1 MTVPTTPTTGTQP
14 RRTQVVRIW
23 RQNRCLRSSTIRRY
37 LRWVRR
43 FQAYCRAQDLEE
55 GSQLTLA
62 GVGTFATWY
71 AKRQGI
77 DRNLA
82 FEGARSALRAW
93 ALALPVLGYPTPP
106 WEPEFE
112 PRSPSCPL
120 LEEFEEHLA
129 RHRGNPAVTRK
140 KKLAHITVFLAF
152 LRSRQRNMVE
162 VDLADV
168 DAFIVTC
175 RHHYARTTVADIAS
189 SLRGF
194 LRFLHATGRLAVDL
208 APSVMVPIVR
218 RGERPL
224 RALPWEKVQQ
234 ILGAI
239 DRTTA
244 AGRRDYA
251 LLLLMSVY
259 GLGAG
264 EVLRLRLEDIDWR
277 AGVLHA
283 TRAKTGVAVELP
295 VLPAVARVLVGY
307 LRHGRPQHARTRQ
320 LFVSLRA
327 PHGPLAASSAVRHS
341 LHKHARVAGVSAPYL
356 GSHVLRHTHACREL
370 EQGVPPKVIGDILG
384 HRRPESTSAYLRVA
398 TERLREVALALP
410 A

>member
-1 MTVPTTPTTGTQP
+1 MTIPTTGTQP

-23 RQNRCLRSSTIRRY
+23 RQNRCLRSSTIGVY
-37 LRWVRR
+37 LLWVQR
-43 FQAYCRAQDLEE
+43 FKAYCRAQKIEE
-55 GSQLTLA
+55 VSQLTLA
-62 GVGTFATWY
+62 GVDTCAIWY
-71 AKRQGI
+71 ASKRGI
-77 DRNLA
+77 DRSLA
-82 FEGARSALRAW
+82 LEGARSALRAW
-93 ALALPVLGYPTPP
+93 ALALEVLGCPTPL
-106 WEPEFE
+106 WEPAPE

-129 RHRGNPAVTRK
+129 QHRGNPPVTRK
-140 KKLAHITVFLAF
+140 KKMAHLAVFLAF
-152 LRSRQRNMVE
+152 LHGRRRSMAELN
-162 VDLADV
+162 LADI
-168 DAFIVTC
+168 DAFIVAC
-175 RHHYARTTVADIAS
+175 RHHYARTTVADMAS

-194 LRFLHATGRLAVDL
+194 LRFLHITGRLAVDL
-208 APSVMVPIVR
+208 APSVMAPIVR

-239 DRTTA
+239 DRSTA

-264 EVLRLRLEDIDWR
+264 EVLGLRLEDIDWR
-277 AGVLHA
+277 AGVLHV
-283 TRAKTGVAVELP
+283 TRPKTGVAVDLP
-295 VLPAVARVLVGY
+295 LLPAVARVLVAY
-307 LRHGRPQHARTRQ
+307 LRHGRPQHASTRR

-327 PHGPLAASSAVRHS
+327 PHGPLGASAAVRHI
-341 LHKHARVAGVSAPYL
+341 LHKHARTAGVSAPYL

-370 EQGVPPKVIGDILG
+370 DQGVPPKTIGDILG

>member
-1 MTVPTTPTTGTQP
+1 MTIPTTDAQP
-14 RRTQVVRIW
+14 RTTQVVRLW
-23 RQNRCLRSSTIRRY
+23 RENRCLRSSTIGVY
-37 LRWVRR
+37 LLWVHR
-43 FQAYCRAQDLEE
+43 FKAYCRTQDLEE

-62 GVGTFATWY
+62 GVDTFATWY
-71 AKRQGI
+71 ANRRGV
-77 DRNLA
+77 DRSLV

-93 ALALPVLGYPTPP
+93 ALALGVLGYPTPP
-106 WEPEFE
+106 WEPPPE

-120 LEEFEEHLA
+120 LKEFAEHLA

-140 KKLAHITVFLAF
+140 KKLAHITAF
-152 LRSRQRNMVE
+152 LTFLRGRRRRMAE
-162 VDLADV
+162 LDLADI
-168 DAFIVTC
+168 DAFIVGC
-175 RHHYARTTVADIAS
+175 RHHYARTTVADMAS

-194 LRFLHATGRLAVDL
+194 LRFLHATGCLAVDL
-208 APSVMVPIVR
+208 ASSVMAPVVR

-224 RALPWEKVQQ
+224 RALPWEEVLR
-234 ILGAI
+234 ILRAV
-239 DRTTA
+239 DRSTA
-244 AGRRDYA
+244 GGRRDYA

-264 EVLRLRLEDIDWR
+264 EALHLHLEDIDWR
-277 AGVLHA
+277 GAILHV
-283 TRAKTGVAVELP
+283 TRPKTGVSVQLP
-295 VLPAVARVLVGY
+295 LLPAVARVLVDY
-307 LRHGRPQHARTRQ
+307 LRHGRPQHTRTRH

-327 PHGPLAASSAVRHS
+327 PHGPLSASSAVRHI
-341 LHKHARVAGVSAPYL
+341 LHKHARAAGVSAPYL

-410 A
+410 T

>member
-1 MTVPTTPTTGTQP
+1 MTIPTTGTQA

-23 RQNRCLRSSTIRRY
+23 RQNRCLRSSTIGLY
-37 LRWVRR
+37 LLWVGR
-43 FQAYCRAQDLEE
+43 FKAYCHAQELAEV
-55 GSQLTLA
+55 SQLTLA
-62 GVGTFATWY
+62 GVATFATWY
-71 AKRQGI
+71 ANKRGS
-77 DRNLA
+77 DRDLA
-82 FEGARSALRAW
+82 FEGARSALRAY
-93 ALALPVLGYPTPP
+93 ALALGVLGYTTPR
-106 WEPEFE
+106 WEPSPE

-120 LEEFEEHLA
+120 LEEFADHLA

-140 KKLAHITVFLAF
+140 KKMAHIAVFLAF
-152 LRSRQRNMVE
+152 LRARPRSVSE
-162 VDLADV
+162 LSLPDI
-168 DAFIVTC
+168 DAFIVAC
-175 RHHYARTTVADIAS
+175 RQHYARTTVADICS

-194 LRFLHATGRLAVDL
+194 VRFLHATGRLAVDL
-208 APSVMVPIVR
+208 APSVMAPIVR

-224 RALPWEKVQQ
+224 RALPWEAVRR

-239 DRTTA
+239 DRNTA
-244 AGRRDYA
+244 GGRRDYA
-251 LLLLMSVY
+251 LLLLMSIY

-277 AGVLHA
+277 AAVLHV
-283 TRAKTGVAVELP
+283 TRPKTGVQVQLP
-295 VLPAVARVLVGY
+295 LLPAVARVLVGY
-307 LRHGRPQHARTRQ
+307 LRHGRPQHASTRH
-320 LFVSLRA
+320 LFLSLRA
-327 PHGPLAASSAVRHS
+327 PHGPLGASSAVQHII
-341 LHKHARVAGVSAPYL
+341 HKHAQAGGVSAPYL